1 MPGGPDRG
9 QPTYFLPRR
18 QPRVFRVRVPK
29 DWGDKALT
37 WTLTANGRTEK
48 VVAKLVPAYEKDER
62 FILTNN
68 QTGIVFGEEEANQ
81 PPTIETP
88 ASLTAAV
95 GTPLTLSATVTDDGL
110 PKPRPVAAP
119 KPAPASTE
127 ASKFQSQRNSSSPR
141 VALTGTRVTWLQYRG
156 PAKVTFETPVV
167 QVADGKATTTARF
180 SAPGTY
186 TLLATAGDGKLS
198 TRTQVVV
205 TVQ

>member
-1 MPGGPDRG
+1 MRRVDQGANALVRKRG
-9 QPTYFLPRR
+9 W
-18 QPRVFRVRVPK
+18 VVR
-29 DWGDKALT
+29 GATFAAL
-37 WTLTANGRTEK
+37 L
-48 VVAKLVPAYEKDER
+48 
-62 FILTNN
+62 
-68 QTGIVFGEEEANQ
+68 
-81 PPTIETP
+81 
-88 ASLTAAV
+88 
-95 GTPLTLSATVTDDGL
+95 LSA
-110 PKPRPVAAP
+110 AAGR
-119 KPAPASTE
+119 AQTASTE

-205 TVQ
+205 AVQ